1 MCGICQTLRVKRSAG
16 GLLLIISGVLIA
28 LAVSSWWFQRV
39 SFSPTNDSGTTLS
52 ILGDEEIRGE
62 IATII
67 ASADAPEL
75 RQSPTALKEFVEGI
89 ARIPAGAALMS
100 EFVSSAHA
108 KLIGQYDD
116 PVLITASEQVTIVR
130 DERVGLMPPITLP
143 VQEVSSLS
151 TINSAAGWITLG
163 SLALGLLTLVLGVIL
178 RPERGEAMF
187 ALGVTFASLAGLMV
201 LLGYLV
207 PLLALPALSDS
218 TWMGVFPRLANH
230 NRNLTL
236 ALAVGALAVS
246 ALVTLGSSSR
256 RERRQ
261 RSTPLSVG
269 RYRSWDR

>member
-1 MCGICQTLRVKRSAG
+1 M
-16 GLLLIISGVLIA
+16 LIISGVLIA

-39 SFSPTNDSGTTLS
+39 AFSPTIDSDTTLS
-52 ILGDEEIRGE
+52 ILGDEQIRGE

-75 RQSPTALKEFVEGI
+75 SQSPTALKELVEGI

-108 KLIGQYDD
+108 KLIGQFDD

-130 DERVGLMPPITLP
+130 DERVGLMQPITLP

-151 TINSAAGWITLG
+151 TINSGAGWLTLG
-163 SLALGLLTLVLGVIL
+163 SLALGLLALVLGVIL

-187 ALGVTFASLAGLMV
+187 ALGVMFAALAGLLV

-207 PLLALPALSDS
+207 PLLALPTLSDS
-218 TWMGVFPRLANH
+218 TWMGIFPRLAKH

-236 ALAVGALAVS
+236 ALAVGALAVG
-246 ALVTLGSSSR
+246 ALVTLGTSSR

-261 RSTPLSVG
+261 QSTPLSVG